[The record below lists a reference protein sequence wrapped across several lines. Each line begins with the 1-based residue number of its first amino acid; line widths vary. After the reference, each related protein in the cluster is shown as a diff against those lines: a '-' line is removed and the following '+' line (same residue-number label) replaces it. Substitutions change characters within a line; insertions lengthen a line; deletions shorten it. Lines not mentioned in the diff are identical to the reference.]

1 MFDAGL
7 DTPFFPIKIQ
17 LLISGHQRWPVVTS
31 GLYPPVSRFSIP
43 PNYLFLFLN
52 LFQRTGHGAYTNIGI
67 SSV

>member
-17 LLISGHQRWPVVTS
+17 LLISGHQRSIST
-31 GLYPPVSRFSIP
+31 GEQIP
-43 PNYLFLFLN
+43 PIYLFLFLN